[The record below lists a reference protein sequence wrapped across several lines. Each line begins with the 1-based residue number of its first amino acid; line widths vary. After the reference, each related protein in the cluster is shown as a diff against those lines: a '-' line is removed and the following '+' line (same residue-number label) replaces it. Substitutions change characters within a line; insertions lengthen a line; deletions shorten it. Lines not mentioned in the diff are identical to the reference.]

1 MVPEAECFS
10 PAWRCLPSQSLLGLT
25 PAPTT
30 AAEYDTM
37 THLHP
42 PLASRNLSSNRFPP
56 CTPHSRPYQRD
67 PLSPLGDYQ
76 LFEVS
81 SVCLHWALHRVDV
94 PLCPTVF
101 AFKDLE
107 RALRSFIR
115 GRSLAC
121 TKNIPNKRKQRDGPD
136 EPPRVHQPSV
146 TTIDMLAI
154 VRHLLIPCFC
164 WRLGEK
170 KKKISNSMSRHS

>member
-1 MVPEAECFS
+1 MVPAAECFT

-42 PLASRNLSSNRFPP
+42 PPASRNLSSNRFPP

-67 PLSPLGDYQ
+67 PLSPLGDDQ

-101 AFKDLE
+101 AFEDLE

-115 GRSLAC
+115 GDLSHAP
-121 TKNIPNKRKQRDGPD
+121 KIF
-136 EPPRVHQPSV
+136 
-146 TTIDMLAI
+146 
-154 VRHLLIPCFC
+154 LINES
-164 WRLGEK
+164 REK
-170 KKKISNSMSRHS
+170 GLTNLHVFISHP